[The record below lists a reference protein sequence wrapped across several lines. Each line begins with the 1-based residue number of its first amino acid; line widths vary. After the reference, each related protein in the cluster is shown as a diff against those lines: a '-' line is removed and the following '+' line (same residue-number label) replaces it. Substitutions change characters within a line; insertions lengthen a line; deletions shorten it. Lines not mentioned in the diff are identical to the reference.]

1 MSSRAF
7 FDTNVLIYAALQPDP
22 RSEAARGLLAQR
34 GVISVQVLNEFAS
47 VARRKLRR
55 SWPEI
60 ARALAAI
67 LTFCPSPR
75 PITVATHEAALGIA
89 ERSGYQLYDT
99 LIIAAALEAGCVTLF
114 SEDLQEGQVIGGRL
128 TIHNPFDQPR
138 G

>member
-67 LTFCPSPR
+67 RTSARRRGRSPWQRTRQPSELP
-75 PITVATHEAALGIA
+75 
-89 ERSGYQLYDT
+89 SGADT
-99 LIIAAALEAGCVTLF
+99 SFTT
-114 SEDLQEGQVIGGRL
+114 R
-128 TIHNPFDQPR
+128 
-138 G
+138 